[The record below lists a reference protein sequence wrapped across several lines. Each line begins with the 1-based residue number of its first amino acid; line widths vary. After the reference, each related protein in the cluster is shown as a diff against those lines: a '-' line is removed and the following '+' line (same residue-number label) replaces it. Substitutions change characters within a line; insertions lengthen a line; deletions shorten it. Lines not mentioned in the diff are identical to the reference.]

1 VIIRLMGE
9 GQYEVDHA
17 LLEELNVIDAAAA
30 AALEAGNEPAL
41 HEHLEALTLL
51 VRRSGQ
57 RLEPTRL
64 CESDLIVPPADLSLA
79 EGREL
84 FSAAGL
90 IPDLP
95 VY

>member
-1 VIIRLMGE
+1 MIIRLMGE
-9 GQYEVDHA
+9 GQYDVDNA
-17 LLEELNVIDAAAA
+17 LLGELNFIDAAAS

-41 HEHLEALTLL
+41 HEHLEALALV

-57 RLEPTRL
+57 RLDPNRL

-84 FSAAGL
+84 FSAEGL

-95 VY
+95 A